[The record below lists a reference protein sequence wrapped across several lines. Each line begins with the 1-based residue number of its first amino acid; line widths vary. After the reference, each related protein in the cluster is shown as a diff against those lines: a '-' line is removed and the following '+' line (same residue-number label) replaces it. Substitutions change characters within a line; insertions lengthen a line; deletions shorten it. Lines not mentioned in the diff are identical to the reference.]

1 MLTPAYY
8 LFTVVVYVTFRSSRP
23 DIVTWLRVLKEL
35 LKNKI
40 DITRLVIW
48 STNHCQQTVPS
59 KERGRSA
66 RVTLVQEKENNFLC
80 FQTFWTTEYISFM
93 QTFVP
98 ELRIKYT

>member
-48 STNHCQQTVPS
+48 STNHCQ
-59 KERGRSA
+59 
-66 RVTLVQEKENNFLC
+66 
-80 FQTFWTTEYISFM
+80 
-93 QTFVP
+93 
-98 ELRIKYT
+98 

>member
-1 MLTPAYY
+1 MFTTADY
-8 LFTVVVYVTFRSSRP
+8 LFAAGLYVVFRSSRP
-23 DIVTWLRVLKEL
+23 DILTWLRVLKEL

-40 DITRLVIW
+40 DVTQLAKF